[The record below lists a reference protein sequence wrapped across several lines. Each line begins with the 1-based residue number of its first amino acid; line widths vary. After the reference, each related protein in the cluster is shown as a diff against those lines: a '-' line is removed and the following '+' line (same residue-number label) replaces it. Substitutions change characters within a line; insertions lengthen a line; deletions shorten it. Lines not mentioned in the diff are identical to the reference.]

1 MEIYQVTGIKVLKII
16 YPRDDA
22 EIVAVMTGAA
32 EAKLEYLV
40 VTMAGSGLKSAQRK
54 RLDSAKQ
61 LPHALTEGLH
71 HE

>member
-1 MEIYQVTGIKVLKII
+1 LEIYQVTGIKVLKII

-40 VTMAGSGLKSAQRK
+40 VTMAVVQDSNLHKEKVRQCETTATCIDR
-54 RLDSAKQ
+54 RLTS
-61 LPHALTEGLH
+61 
-71 HE
+71 